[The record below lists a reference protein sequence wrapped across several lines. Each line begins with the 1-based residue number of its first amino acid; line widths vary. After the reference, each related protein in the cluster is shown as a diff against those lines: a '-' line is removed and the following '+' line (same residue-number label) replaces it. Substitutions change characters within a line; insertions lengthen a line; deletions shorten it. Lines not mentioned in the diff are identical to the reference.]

1 MDLRVI
7 DNFLPPD
14 NFKKIESLLLGD
26 NFPWFYNNN
35 VITSIKEIGIYQFTH
50 TFFDVRD
57 PWNGISS
64 QWYGDCIDPF
74 AAKLNVR
81 QWVRAKGNLL
91 PRTVFNRNTGYHV
104 DIHRCTTAVYYVNT
118 CNGYTKFKSGEK
130 VKSVANRIVIFD
142 SSTYHAGFTCTNS
155 DVRVTLNLNYA

>member
-50 TFFDVRD
+50 TFYDVRD
-57 PWNGISS
+57 PWNGIAS

-104 DIHRCTTAVYYVNT
+104 DIHRCNTAVYYVNT

-130 VKSVANRIVIFD
+130 VKSVANRMLFFH
-142 SSTYHAGFTCTNS
+142 SSEQHAGFTCT
-155 DVRVTLNLNYA
+155 DKERRVVINFNYE

>member
-57 PWNGISS
+57 PWNGIAS
-64 QWYGDCIDPF
+64 QWYGDIIDPY

-118 CNGYTKFKSGEK
+118 CNGYTRLDDGPKIDSIENRMLLFD
-130 VKSVANRIVIFD
+130 ANIPHA
-142 SSTYHAGFTCTNS
+142 STNTS
-155 DVRVTLNLNYA
+155 DANARYNININYF